1 MSVYTEDNLVQKTT
15 AEYLVWTLGWNES
28 VYAMQEVFGAAGT
41 LGRTDEGEVLLV
53 RYLRPALEKLNP
65 GLPAAAYDDAVRILA
80 DTSVSATRRRTARR
94 RRLRCA
100 SSTSTIRTRI
110 IFSAY
115 ANCGCAVRSAV
126 AAVRMSSGL

>member
-15 AEYLVWTLGWNES
+15 AEYLVNSLDWDGG

-65 GLPAAAYDDAVRILA
+65 GLPAA
-80 DTSVSATRRRTARR
+80 S
-94 RRLRCA
+94 
-100 SSTSTIRTRI
+100 
-110 IFSAY
+110 
-115 ANCGCAVRSAV
+115 
-126 AAVRMSSGL
+126 